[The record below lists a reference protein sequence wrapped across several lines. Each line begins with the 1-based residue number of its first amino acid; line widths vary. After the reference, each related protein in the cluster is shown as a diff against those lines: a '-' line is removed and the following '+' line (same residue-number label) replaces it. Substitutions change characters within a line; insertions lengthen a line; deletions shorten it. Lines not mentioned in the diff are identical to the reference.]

1 MTPQPSVE
9 EHVNPSQD
17 SARGL
22 DQFEGYLLWAAEVE
36 DARRRAERFT
46 EQLPWLTTAQREDV
60 ERVYT
65 ADRIEASRVTLVRI
79 CDRAAE
85 LRDMY
90 AHRYRRLR
98 VRCVAAAVVGMA
110 SGAGAVVLAFLI
122 GE

>member
-1 MTPQPSVE
+1 M
-9 EHVNPSQD
+9 NPSQD

-36 DARRRAERFT
+36 DARRQAERFT

-65 ADRIEASRVTLVRI
+65 ADRIEASRRTLVRI
-79 CDRAAE
+79 CDRASE

-90 AHRYRRLR
+90 AQRYHQLR
-98 VRCVAAAVVGMA
+98 VRCVAAAVVGLA